1 MQQEEAT
8 AGITVS
14 VAPVHAIIDGSTTVT
29 PQLLVVDIAVDSV
42 QPSSSHD
49 ASELSVAVQAMTA
62 AAERLAS
69 AATRIKAAVQTQRVS
84 IRNYNSSS
92 GGSSS
97 GGSSN
102 SGSSN
107 ASCSVICNSGN
118 SGNSRCAV
126 SSSMSTLAWCESVAL
141 FMRDSGFNPICIFIC
156 SKSRQSVSKMYDLIR
171 KPW

>member
-92 GGSSS
+92 GGSS
-97 GGSSN
+97 N